1 MTIKDYLTWAEKLK
15 ERMIA
20 SGHYGSE
27 PTPLFLKETDD
38 PEEYW
43 VFNRDNWNGGDI
55 LRKWFYNDW
64 NQKIHFH
71 DYIIKYY
78 WIDDQ
83 TTIYILGEN
92 EWYEISWYKNRGRT
106 EEIKR
111 NGHDIELGEY
121 IDLCNYLGIVLEDKE

>member
-1 MTIKDYLTWAEKLK
+1 MTVKDYLTWYEKEK

-20 SGHYGSE
+20 SGHYGSK
-27 PTPLFLKETDD
+27 PRPLFLKELDD

-55 LRKWFYNDW
+55 LRRWFYRYWSPD
-64 NQKIHFH
+64 ITLA

-92 EWYEISWYKNRGRT
+92 EWYEISWYKDRGKT
-106 EEIKR
+106 EKIER
-111 NGHDIELGEY
+111 NGHSIELGEY
-121 IDLCNYLGIVLEDKE
+121 INLCNYLGIKL